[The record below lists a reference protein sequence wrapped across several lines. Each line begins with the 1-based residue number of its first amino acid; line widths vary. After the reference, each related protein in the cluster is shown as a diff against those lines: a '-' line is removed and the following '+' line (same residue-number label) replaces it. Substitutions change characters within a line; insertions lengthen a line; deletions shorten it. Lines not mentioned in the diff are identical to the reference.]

1 MLGDPGSVGI
11 QDSAGSAFQQIM
23 FVFVLIDKKQKPIWE
38 V

>member
-23 FVFVLIDKKQKPIWE
+23 FVCFCLN
-38 V
+38 